1 MANKRKPA
9 LSTLAALFAGQPVL
23 VSEESKSQFEAL
35 IASASEHEDWP
46 RIEAAMSNVPMA
58 AASDDDDYWNY
69 KDEWDERLKPYQ
81 VSPDGVLFVPVRGVL
96 LNSFP
101 YAWGNYAT
109 GYHYIQ
115 KAIER
120 GMDDPNVRGI
130 ALLCNSPGG
139 MVAGCFE
146 AVDKVYARRGE
157 KPIRAFAHESAYS
170 AAYAIAS
177 VADSIVVSKT
187 GGVGSIGVV
196 TMHVDWSKWN
206 EEMGLKYTFI
216 FAGKHKVDGN
226 PEEPLSD
233 DAKKR
238 IQARIDELYDVF
250 VSSVARNRGME
261 EKVVRDTEA
270 LTYTATQAVS
280 IGLADSIG
288 PLDDAVAQFCVDLS
302 TPNSGEQAMSIQK
315 DNTAVVEQAVHEQA
329 VSAAKAEG
337 IAEGA
342 AAATARIGA
351 ILGSDEAKGREEL
364 ANHFAFKTS
373 MSAEDAVAALA
384 VSPKAEAPASKET
397 AETPGSGFDAAM
409 SQDAPNLSADGSD
422 ADASDENSPEAI
434 LALAQQFGI
443 AKKAK

>member
-1 MANKRKPA
+1 MSKTKPV

-23 VSEESKSQFEAL
+23 VSEDMKSQFEAL
-35 IASASEHEDWP
+35 VSSAAQHEDWP
-46 RIEAAMSNVPMA
+46 RIEASMANTPMA
-58 AASDDDDYWNY
+58 AADEYWNY
-69 KDEWDERLKPYQ
+69 KDDWEEYLKPYN
-81 VSPDGVLFVPVRGVL
+81 VTDDGILMIPVRGVL
-96 LNSFP
+96 MHNFP

-109 GYHYIQ
+109 GYYYIQ

-120 GMDDPNVRGI
+120 GLEDANVRGI
-130 ALLCNSPGG
+130 ALICNSPGG

-146 AVDKVYARRGE
+146 TVDKIYAHRGE
-157 KPIRAFAHESAYS
+157 KPIRAFAHEAAYS

-196 TMHVDWSKWN
+196 TLHVDWSKWN

-226 PEEPLSD
+226 PEEPLSA
-233 DAKKR
+233 DAKER

-270 LTYTATQAVS
+270 LTYTASQAVS
-280 IGLADSIG
+280 IGLADAIG
-288 PLDDAVAQFCVDLS
+288 PLDDAVAQFSADLS
-302 TPNSGEQAMSIQK
+302 TLNTGEQAMSNK
-315 DNTAVVEQAVHEQA
+315 TDNTAVVEQAVHEQA
-329 VSAAKAEG
+329 VAAAKAEG
-337 IAEGA
+337 VAEGA

-351 ILGSDEAKGREEL
+351 ILGSEEAKGRQDL

-384 VSPKAEAPASKET
+384 VSPKAEAEGTRDQAQGTEAT
-397 AETPGSGFDAAM
+397 GGFDAAM
-409 SQDAPNLSADGSD
+409 SQDNPNVGGEAAGGG
-422 ADASDENSPEAI
+422 ASDENSPEAI

-443 AKKAK
+443 AKKSN

>member
-46 RIEAAMSNVPMA
+46 RIETAMSNVPMA
-58 AASDDDDYWNY
+58 ADEYWDC
-69 KDEWDERLKPYQ
+69 DEWEAQFKPYN
-81 VSPDGVLFVPVRGVL
+81 VNSDGILFVPVSGVL
-96 LNSFP
+96 LHNFP
-101 YAWGNYAT
+101 YTFGNWAT
-109 GYHYIQ
+109 GYQYIQ

-120 GMDDPNVRGI
+120 GLDDMNVRAI

-146 AVDKVYARRGE
+146 AVDKIYARKGE
-157 KPIRAFAHESAYS
+157 KPIRAFAHEAAYS

-226 PEEPLSD
+226 PEEPLGD
-233 DAKKR
+233 EAKNR

-250 VSSVARNRGME
+250 VSSVARNRSME
-261 EKVVRDTEA
+261 EQAVRNTEA

-302 TPNSGEQAMSIQK
+302 TPTEGEQAMSNQK

-329 VSAAKAEG
+329 VTAAKAEG
-337 IAEGA
+337 VAEGA

-384 VSPKAEAPASKET
+384 VSPKAEAPAAKET
-397 AETPGSGFDAAM
+397 AQTPASGFDAAM

-434 LALAQQFGI
+434 LALAQHFGI
-443 AKKAK
+443 AKKAN